1 MGADICVGSVQ
12 RFGLP
17 LSFGGP
23 HPGYLACKDEYKRK
37 MPGRVIG
44 VSKDA
49 DGDRALRTAM
59 QTREQHIRRDKA
71 TSNVCTAQALLA
83 NMTALFGI
91 WHRAT
96 GLTKIAQR
104 LKFRAQVLMAAL
116 DDLGYS
122 VITDSVNHFDTVAI
136 DCKKSG
142 FSGSDYLLRE
152 FQEHGINI
160 ARIDDN
166 IVAISMNETTTI
178 QDLTDL
184 IEIFAT
190 LTDNSQELG
199 TYVPGD
205 YYENLVYN
213 EYPISLRR

>member
-1 MGADICVGSVQ
+1 MRAVVASDLLANCIIKPPGHMGADIAVGTVQ

-23 HPGYLACKDEYKRK
+23 HPGYLACRDEFKRK

-83 NMTALFGI
+83 NMTALYGI
-91 WHRAT
+91 WHRAS

-104 LKFRAQVLMAAL
+104 LKFRAQVLMKAL
-116 DDLGYS
+116 DDLGYK
-122 VITDSVNHFDTVAI
+122 VITDSN
-136 DCKKSG
+136 
-142 FSGSDYLLRE
+142 
-152 FQEHGINI
+152 
-160 ARIDDN
+160 
-166 IVAISMNETTTI
+166 
-178 QDLTDL
+178 
-184 IEIFAT
+184 
-190 LTDNSQELG
+190 
-199 TYVPGD
+199 
-205 YYENLVYN
+205 
-213 EYPISLRR
+213 